1 MSNLMQQN
9 HWQTSANLNTSP
21 HHDDVPILQLVHKI
35 LSDAIHFLA
44 SDIHFEPYET
54 SYRVRFRV
62 DGVLREVPTP
72 PAVMASRISSC
83 IKIMSHLDIAE
94 KRIPQD
100 GRFRLAFTSDKPIDF
115 RVSTCPSNFGEKIV
129 IRILDFKANDCKLTT
144 DELGL
149 NKQQKGHFLNA
160 IQSTNGL
167 ILVTGP
173 TGSGKTAT
181 LYSALHELNTN
192 EVNIVTVEDPV
203 EITLTGIHQV
213 NIHPKIGLTFSKV
226 MRAFLRQDPDI
237 IMLGEMRCKESS
249 EIAIKAAETGHL
261 VLSTLHCQ
269 SAVAALTRL
278 YHMGILPHYLASS
291 LKLIIAQRL
300 VRRLCDTC
308 KLIQEEITEQDS
320 FFLHN
325 ALTKSEGNPVNF
337 YQAKVTGCPQCLDG
351 YRGRVGIFEV
361 LPISKGIAKLI
372 LSNTPEFELSQ
383 QAQKEGMH
391 SLYYAAVEKIRLGV
405 TSIAEVKRLGLE

>member
-1 MSNLMQQN
+1 MSNPAQ
-9 HWQTSANLNTSP
+9 HSKWQISANLTTST
-21 HHDDVPILQLVHKI
+21 HHDDVPVLQLVHKI
-35 LSDAIHFLA
+35 LGDAIHKTA

-62 DGVLREVPTP
+62 DGVLREALTP
-72 PAVMASRISSC
+72 PAAMASRISSC

-100 GRFRLAFTSDKPIDF
+100 GHFRLTFSPNKPIDF
-115 RVSTCPSNFGEKIV
+115 RVSTCPSNHGEKVV
-129 IRILDFKANDCKLTT
+129 IRILDFEASRSTLHM

-149 NKQQKGHFLNA
+149 NEEQKGQFLNA
-160 IQSTNGL
+160 IQSPNGL

-181 LYSALHELNTN
+181 LYSALHWLNTK

-203 EITLTGIHQV
+203 EITLAGIHQV

-261 VLSTLHCQ
+261 VLSTLHCK
-269 SAVAALTRL
+269 SAAEALTRL
-278 YHMGILPHYLASS
+278 YHMGILSNYLATS
-291 LKLIIAQRL
+291 LRLIVAQRL
-300 VRRLCDTC
+300 VRRLCETC

-320 FFLHN
+320 LFLHN
-325 ALTKSEGNPVNF
+325 AFQKSERKPINI
-337 YQAKVTGCPQCLDG
+337 YQAQATGCPQCLEG

-361 LPISKGIAKLI
+361 LPISKPIADLI
-372 LSNTPEFELSQ
+372 LSNTHALKLSE
-383 QAQKEGMH
+383 QAQKEGML
-391 SLYYAAVEKIRLGV
+391 SLYHSAVEKITLGL
-405 TSIAEVKRLGLE
+405 TSIAEVKRLCLP